1 MATSATRKASNWRVR
16 TPTILQME
24 AVECGAAALAILLGY
39 YGRFV
44 PLERLRI
51 LCGVS
56 RDGSKASNVVRAA
69 RGFGMEARGRRWQ
82 PEAVRAHGR
91 PCIVFWQFNHFVVV
105 EGFRGERVY
114 LNDPATGP
122 RVVTIDE
129 FDAGFTGVA
138 LEMAPGEGFERG
150 GRVRDIREA
159 VRERLP
165 GSWGSVAFLVL
176 VGLALVIPGLLVPVF
191 SKVFVDHV
199 LVGGLEAWVAPLIA
213 LMAATL
219 VVMAMLY
226 WLQLQA
232 LLRLRSKLSISNS
245 ARFLWHVL
253 HLPLGFHNQRS
264 AGEIANRITLNDSV
278 ADALAN
284 DLARSLLA
292 IMTVVFYTGLMV
304 LFDPVLTV
312 VAMLIAALNLV
323 TLRAVA
329 RRRKDGNQR
338 LLMDEGRLIG
348 TSMSGLQAIESLKA
362 TGSEGDFFAR
372 WAGQH
377 ARVLNARQAL
387 GAANGVLLSAPP
399 FLMALNAALIL
410 SLGGLRV
417 MEGALTIGGLVA
429 FQALSTA
436 FIQPVNDLVDSAGRI
451 QKMSGDMRRLDDVF
465 DYPCS
470 PGRDDD
476 GDAASTRS
484 QPSEDWPIRLAG
496 HLELCDVTFGYS
508 LHEAPLLEGF
518 NLSLEPGRRVAL
530 VGHSGCGKSTIAR
543 LVMGLYSPWSGQI
556 LLDGR
561 PRNAW
566 PRAVLANSL
575 AMVDQDVAVFDGSI
589 RDNLTLWDDTLP
601 EAQMVRASHD
611 ALIHEVVAARPHG
624 YESPLREG
632 GSNFSGGQLQR
643 LEIARALVNDP
654 TILVLD
660 EATSALD
667 PLTEAD
673 VERNLRRRGCAALVV
688 AHRLSTI
695 RDCDEIIV
703 LEAGRVV
710 ERGTH
715 EGLLARKGAYAELV
729 GTM

>member
-1 MATSATRKASNWRVR
+1 MSASAGEKASDWRVR

-24 AVECGAAALAILLGY
+24 AVECGAAALAILMGY

-51 LCGVS
+51 DCGVS

-69 RGFGMEARGRRWQ
+69 RGFGMHAQGRRWQ

-105 EGFRGERVY
+105 EGFRGDRVY
-114 LNDPATGP
+114 LNDPAMGP
-122 RVVTIDE
+122 RVVTAEE

-150 GRVRDIREA
+150 GRLRGIREA
-159 VRERLP
+159 VFERLP
-165 GSWGSVAFLVL
+165 GRWGSVVFLVL
-176 VGLALVIPGLLVPVF
+176 AGLALVIPGLLVPVF
-191 SKVFVDHV
+191 SKIFVDEV
-199 LVGGLEAWVAPLIA
+199 LVGGLDAWLTPLIV
-213 LMAATL
+213 LMAATM
-219 VVMAMLY
+219 VVMALLH
-226 WLQLQA
+226 WLQLQV
-232 LLRLRSKLSISNS
+232 LLRLRSKLSIGNS

-253 HLPLGFHNQRS
+253 HLPLSFHNQRA
-264 AGEIANRITLNDSV
+264 AGEIANRMTLNDSV

-284 DLARSLLA
+284 DLVRSLLA

-304 LFDPVLTV
+304 FFDPVLTA
-312 VAMLIAALNLV
+312 VAMGIAGLNL
-323 TLRAVA
+323 LALQAVA
-329 RRRKDGNQR
+329 RRRRDGNQR
-338 LLMDEGRLIG
+338 LLMDEGRLAG

-362 TGSEGDFFAR
+362 TGAEGDFFAR
-372 WAGQH
+372 WAGQY
-377 ARVLNARQAL
+377 ARVLNARQTL
-387 GAANGVLLSAPP
+387 GAADVALRSAPP

-429 FQALSTA
+429 FQALATA

-451 QKMSGDMRRLDDVF
+451 QKMSGDMRRLDDIF
-465 DYPCS
+465 DYPV
-470 PGRDDD
+470 PGRRTDEDD
-476 GDAASTRS
+476 GVSADRS
-484 QPSEDWPIRLAG
+484 SVGQWPIRLDG
-496 HLELCDVTFGYS
+496 RLELRDITFGYS
-508 LHEAPLLEGF
+508 PHEAPLLDGF
-518 NLSLEPGRRVAL
+518 HLTLEPGRRVAL
-530 VGHSGCGKSTIAR
+530 VGRSGCGKSTIAR
-543 LVMGLYSPWSGQI
+543 LVMGLHSPWSGEV

-561 PRNAW
+561 PRDEW
-566 PRAVLANSL
+566 PRTVLANSL

-601 EAQMVRASHD
+601 EAQMVRAAHD
-611 ALIHEVVAARPHG
+611 ALIHDAVAGRPQA
-624 YESPLREG
+624 YESRLSEG

-643 LEIARALVNDP
+643 LEIARALVNEP
-654 TILVLD
+654 SILVLD

-667 PLTEAD
+667 PLTEAG
-673 VERNLRRRGCAALVV
+673 VEQNLRRRGCATLVV

-703 LEAGRVV
+703 LDAGRAV

-715 EGLLARKGAYAELV
+715 GELLARDGAYADLV